1 MGGAT
6 TEFGL
11 FGGVTCSLC
20 EFKAGEI
27 IFKQGDVGQELFVV
41 NKGKV
46 ELRVGDHVLDTL
58 SSQNI
63 FGELA
68 LIDSAPRS
76 ATAVAIT
83 DVTLVSVGYA
93 EFMSLASEFALNV
106 MREISRRL
114 RYQARANELMNID
127 AITASII
134 HEIKQPLAAIGASAG
149 AAQRFLAMDPPNIVE
164 VRSSLK
170 NISNSVQRSGEVLD
184 GIRALFQGAERARMQ
199 IDLNDIVVEVLQIMT
214 ADLERYDVA
223 VIRELTDSIPAV
235 LGNRTQLRQVLS
247 NIVRNAIEAM
257 STTFDKVRM
266 LRIKT
271 APYEDGVAVSVE
283 DSGPGIDPTMVET
296 LFDAFVTT
304 KSYGTGLGLAICRM
318 IVHHHGG
325 QLKASSNDSGAL
337 FQVVLPT
344 ISDAQP
350 KSAD

>member
-1 MGGAT
+1 
-6 TEFGL
+6 
-11 FGGVTCSLC
+11 
-20 EFKAGEI
+20 
-27 IFKQGDVGQELFVV
+27 
-41 NKGKV
+41 
-46 ELRVGDHVLDTL
+46 
-58 SSQNI
+58 
-63 FGELA
+63 
-68 LIDSAPRS
+68 
-76 ATAVAIT
+76 
-83 DVTLVSVGYA
+83 
-93 EFMSLASEFALNV
+93 
-106 MREISRRL
+106 
-114 RYQARANELMNID
+114 
-127 AITASII
+127 
-134 HEIKQPLAAIGASAG
+134 
-149 AAQRFLAMDPPNIVE
+149 
-164 VRSSLK
+164 
-170 NISNSVQRSGEVLD
+170 
-184 GIRALFQGAERARMQ
+184 
-199 IDLNDIVVEVLQIMT
+199 
-214 ADLERYDVA
+214 
-223 VIRELTDSIPAV
+223 LTDSIPAV